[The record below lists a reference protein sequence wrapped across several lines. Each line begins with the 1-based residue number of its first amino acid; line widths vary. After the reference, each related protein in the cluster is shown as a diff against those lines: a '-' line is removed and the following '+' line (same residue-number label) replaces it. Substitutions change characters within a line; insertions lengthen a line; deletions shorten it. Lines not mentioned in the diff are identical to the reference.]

1 MALKYNGMAN
11 HFVTACTSL
20 NDKRICHMAIES
32 GYFVNGTRGYVFFL
46 GLAEMKAAQ
55 RIAVHLLKQF

>member
-1 MALKYNGMAN
+1 
-11 HFVTACTSL
+11 
-20 NDKRICHMAIES
+20 MAIES

-55 RIAVHLLKQF
+55 RIAVHLLTILIFGLDFDFIRFVSYSNHW

>member
-1 MALKYNGMAN
+1 MA
-11 HFVTACTSL
+11 T
-20 NDKRICHMAIES
+20 ES